1 MASEEHSLHWTV
13 LKSLEYDFGG
23 ALSIKNEIVTIRA
36 CQDYVMEGLIKYNA
50 LNDTW
55 TNWIRYP
62 YTIGNLK
69 KTTFSLDHGSN
80 NNMLYTLA
88 TTSTDPDTYCW
99 IKIDLHKESCEIF
112 PYKRDTVHNTFGSV
126 DTNSS
131 LLAIDNTVHIFGGVC
146 SPNHLIMNTRNG
158 IVSDYR
164 LLQQF
169 FDINKFHKQYDLIQ
183 GYNGF
188 GTIYLKSKKKI
199 LLLGGMLVLGRD
211 SVDSVGVVPIVD
223 IFEYSLITKQYKRSD
238 IKLPK
243 PMYDTGMCCTITTDE
258 RYVFIFNDKKF
269 KFPKTGEDI
278 YILDTHLMKFLQCYS
293 QTPVILSGF
302 QMPRTEKSCACIIT
316 DHYDPKISLLITGYC
331 RRYNVSHEIIGL
343 LTLFYCQEYI
353 HFITR
358 AGEHWKIKLQKI
370 LDHSKDLEI

>member
-199 LLLGGMLVLGRD
+199 LLLGG
-211 SVDSVGVVPIVD
+211 IV
-223 IFEYSLITKQYKRSD
+223 ILAHTWSHEENAYTNVHTRILI
-238 IKLPK
+238 I
-243 PMYDTGMCCTITTDE
+243 
-258 RYVFIFNDKKF
+258 
-269 KFPKTGEDI
+269 I
-278 YILDTHLMKFLQCYS
+278 YIKY
-293 QTPVILSGF
+293 V
-302 QMPRTEKSCACIIT
+302 
-316 DHYDPKISLLITGYC
+316 
-331 RRYNVSHEIIGL
+331 
-343 LTLFYCQEYI
+343 
-353 HFITR
+353 
-358 AGEHWKIKLQKI
+358 
-370 LDHSKDLEI
+370 